1 MWLTRI
7 SINNPVFAAMMMMGL
22 MVFGLFAYREL
33 RVEEF
38 PDIGFPFVVITTPY
52 PGASPEVVESDVTRK
67 IEESLNTIAGVKQVF
82 SYSYE
87 GRSMIFVEFYLSV
100 PVNTAV
106 QDVRDKVAQ
115 VKAEF
120 RDEID
125 EPFIERFNPSA
136 MPVLSYAFTSDTL
149 SPREIS
155 TYVDQRIRKRFQ
167 TVPGVGKVDVI
178 GAVKREIRVY
188 VRPER
193 LRAYNVGVDQVVRTL
208 QVENQELPAGTV
220 SSEQSELVVQIKGRL
235 QKPQDFRRLIV
246 AQRAGGP
253 VYLEQVADVVD
264 GEQELASM
272 ALVNGR
278 RAVSLDIVKTSDANT
293 IAVVDD
299 ASEVAEEIRQS
310 LPPGMDM
317 VLVADSSKSI
327 RASLDDV
334 QKTLVEGAILAV
346 LIVFIFL
353 GSWRSTV
360 ITGLTLPISLLG
372 TVAGIY
378 FFGFTINLMTLMA
391 LSLCIGLLV
400 DDAIV
405 VRENI
410 VRHNAMGKG
419 HREAAMDGTKE
430 IGLAVL
436 ATTLTIVAVFLPV
449 AFMGGII
456 GKFFFQFG
464 VTVATAVLL
473 SMFVSFT
480 LDPMLSSIWY
490 DPDTHGRQKTSWLGR
505 SLDRFSDALERLGD
519 VYVRLIG
526 WSFRRNTWSVPLPYW
541 WQGARLH
548 RVRFGN
554 RSLVMLMALASLIG
568 AFMLASRIGGEFVP
582 EPDLSEIN
590 VRFETPTGSALEYTQ
605 QKVDQVTRIIRE
617 YPEVIATYA
626 TINSGMDSGKERAG
640 IRVRL
645 KPKAERSMSQ
655 KELVIAIRKR
665 LLNVAGIKITSVAA
679 AAESV
684 NGGQKPIILSVQ
696 GTDLKE
702 LQRISDELVAGLKK
716 IPGLVDIRTS
726 LSDPK
731 PTLAVDID
739 RDQAASLGLSVA
751 QVGQALRPLLAG
763 DDVTT
768 WQDAQGENYDVTVQ
782 LPRSERYSGAD
793 LGEIYLS
800 SAYTNAGGLPNMVP
814 LTQVARITETTGAS
828 QINRRN
834 LFREVMIDA
843 NVSGRPAG
851 DIGADIA
858 RLQASMKLP
867 PGYRFQTEGQNKDM
881 AESIGYAVTALLMA
895 VIFIYMVLGSQF
907 NSFILPV
914 SIMTSLP
921 LSLIGVFIALFAF
934 GSTLNI
940 FSIIGVIMLMGLVTK
955 NAILLVDFVK
965 VAVDNGMDRTTAIM
979 EAGRTRLR
987 PILMTTAAMI
997 MGMVPLALG
1006 LGDGAEQRA
1015 PMAHAIIGG
1024 LVTSTLLTLL
1034 VVPVVYTYLDDL
1046 RLWTGRLVSGR
1057 KGKDAAPAAA
1067 PVDPDAGAT
1076 GGE

>member
-7 SINNPVFAAMMMMGL
+7 SINNPVFAAMLMMGL
-22 MVFGLFAYREL
+22 MVFGLFAYRDL

-38 PDIGFPFVVITTPY
+38 PDISFPFVVVTTPY
-52 PGASPEVVESDVTRK
+52 PGASPEVVESDVTREL
-67 IEESLNTIAGVKQVF
+67 EEAVNTIAGVKQVF

-87 GRSMIFVEFYLSV
+87 GRSMVFVEFYLDV
-100 PVNTAV
+100 PVATAV
-106 QDVRDKVAQ
+106 QDVRDKVARA
-115 VKAEF
+115 KAEF

-125 EPFIERFNPSA
+125 EPIIERYNPAST
-136 MPVLSYAFTSDTL
+136 PVLSYAFTSDTL
-149 SPREIS
+149 SPRDIS

-167 TVPGVGKVDVI
+167 TVTGVGKVDLI
-178 GAVKREIRVY
+178 GAVKREIRIN
-188 VRPER
+188 VRPDR

-208 QVENQELPAGTV
+208 QAENQELPAGTV
-220 SSEQSELVVQIKGRL
+220 SSATAELVVQLRGRL
-235 QKPQDFRRLIV
+235 KNPQDFRRLIV
-246 AQRAGGP
+246 AQRPAGP

-264 GEQELASM
+264 GEQELASL

-293 IAVVDD
+293 IAVVD
-299 ASEVAEEIRQS
+299 AAREVGDEVRQS
-310 LPPGMDM
+310 LPAGMEM
-317 VLVADSSKSI
+317 VVVADSSKSI
-327 RASLDDV
+327 RNSLDDV
-334 QKTLVEGAILAV
+334 QKTLLEGAVLAV
-346 LIVFIFL
+346 LIVWLFL

-372 TVAGIY
+372 TLAGIY
-378 FFGFTINLMTLMA
+378 FFGFTINMMTLMA

-410 VRHNAMGKG
+410 VRHNGMGKG
-419 HREAAMDGTKE
+419 HRQAALDGTKE

-490 DPDTHGRQKTSWLGR
+490 DPDTHGRKKTSFIGR
-505 SLDRFSDALERLGD
+505 GLDRFSAGLDRLGD
-519 VYVRLIG
+519 VYGRLID
-526 WSFRRNTWSVPLPYW
+526 WSLREKTWGYPVPYW
-541 WQGARLH
+541 WRGVRVH
-548 RVRFGN
+548 RVQAGN
-554 RSLVMLMALASLIG
+554 RSLVIFIAIATLFGAFALA
-568 AFMLASRIGGEFVP
+568 ARIGGEFVP

-590 VRFETPTGSALEYTQ
+590 VRFETPSGSSLEYTQ
-605 QKVDQVTRIIRE
+605 QKVDQVTKIIRE
-617 YPEVIATYA
+617 YPEVISTYA
-626 TINSGMDSGKERAG
+626 TLNSGMDTGKERAG

-645 KPKAERSMSQ
+645 KPKAERSISQ
-655 KELVIAIRKR
+655 KQLVVAIRGR

-684 NGGQKPIILSVQ
+684 SGGLKPIMLSVQ
-696 GTDLKE
+696 GPDLDQ
-702 LQRISDELVAGLKK
+702 LQRISDELVAGLHK

-751 QVGQALRPLLAG
+751 QVGAALRPLLAG
-763 DDVTT
+763 DAVTT
-768 WQDAQGENYDVTVQ
+768 WQDTRGENYDVAVQ
-782 LPRSERYSGAD
+782 LPRSERYTAAD
-793 LGEIYLS
+793 LDNIFLS
-800 SAYTNAGGLPNMVP
+800 SSQPDANGVPNMVA
-814 LTQVARITETTGAS
+814 LTQIASITETTGAS

-851 DIGADIA
+851 DIGADIK
-858 RLQASMKLP
+858 RLQDSMKLP
-867 PGYRFQTEGQNKDM
+867 AGYRFQTEGQNKDM
-881 AESIGYAVTALLMA
+881 EESIGYAATALLMA
-895 VIFIYMVLGSQF
+895 IIFIYMVLGSQF

-934 GSTLNI
+934 GSTMNI
-940 FSIIGVIMLMGLVTK
+940 FSIIGIIMLMGLVTK

-965 VAVDNGMDRTTAIM
+965 VAVENGSDRASAIQA
-979 EAGRTRLR
+979 AGRTRLR

-1024 LVTSTLLTLL
+1024 LVTSTLLTLV

-1046 RLWTGRLVSGR
+1046 RIRVAAMLGGRGVVREEGQP
-1057 KGKDAAPAAA
+1057 G
-1067 PVDPDAGAT
+1067 PD
-1076 GGE
+1076 

>member
-22 MVFGLFAYREL
+22 MVFGLFAYRDL
-33 RVEEF
+33 KVEEF
-38 PDIGFPFVVITTPY
+38 PDIGFPFVVVTTPY
-52 PGASPEVVESDVTRK
+52 PGASPEVVESDVTRE
-67 IEESLNTIAGVKQVF
+67 IEEAVNTIAGVKQVF
-82 SYSYE
+82 SYSLE
-87 GRSMIFVEFYLSV
+87 GRSQVFVEFYLNV
-100 PVNTAV
+100 PVATAV

-115 VKAEF
+115 VKAKF
-120 RDEID
+120 RKEID
-125 EPFIERFNPSA
+125 DPLIERYNPAST
-136 MPVLSYAFTSDTL
+136 PVLSYAFTSDTL
-149 SPREIS
+149 SPRDVS

-167 TVPGVGKVDVI
+167 TVTGVGKVDVI
-178 GAVKREIRVY
+178 GAVKREIRIN
-188 VRPER
+188 VRPDR

-208 QVENQELPAGTV
+208 QAENQELPAGTV
-220 SSEQSELVVQIKGRL
+220 SSTQSELVVQLKGRL
-235 QKPQDFRRLIV
+235 QNPQDFRRLIV
-246 AQRAGGP
+246 AQRPAGP

-264 GEQELASM
+264 GEQELASL

-278 RAVSLDIVKTSDANT
+278 RAVSIDIVKTSDANT
-293 IAVVDD
+293 IAVVD
-299 ASEVAEEIRQS
+299 ACKKVAAEVQQS
-310 LPPGMDM
+310 LPAGIQM
-317 VLVADSSKSI
+317 VAVADSSRSI
-327 RASLDDV
+327 RNSLHDV
-334 QKTLVEGAILAV
+334 QKTLLEGAVLAV
-346 LIVFIFL
+346 AIVLLFL

-372 TVAGIY
+372 TLSGIY
-378 FFGFTINLMTLMA
+378 FFGFSINMMTLMA

-419 HREAAMDGTKE
+419 HRQAALDGTRE

-456 GKFFFQFG
+456 GKFFYQFG

-480 LDPMLSSIWY
+480 LDPMLSSVWY
-490 DPDTHGRQKTSWLGR
+490 DPDTHGRRKTSLIGR
-505 SLDRFSDALERLGD
+505 GLDRFSDLLDSLGD
-519 VYVRLIG
+519 VYVKLIR
-526 WSFRRNTWSVPLPYW
+526 WSLRERTWGYPLPYW
-541 WQGARLH
+541 WRGFRVH
-548 RVRFGN
+548 RVQAGN
-554 RSLVMLMALASLIG
+554 RSLVLFMALGTLVG
-568 AFMLASRIGGEFVP
+568 AFVLASHIGGEFVP

-590 VRFETPTGSALEYTQ
+590 VRFETASGSALEYTQ
-605 QKVDQVTRIIRE
+605 QKVDQVTTIIRS
-617 YPEVIATYA
+617 YPEVISTYA
-626 TINSGMDSGKERAG
+626 TINNGMDIGKERAG

-645 KPKAERSMSQ
+645 KPKAERTMSQ
-655 KELVIAIRKR
+655 KQLVVAIRQR

-684 NGGQKPIILSVQ
+684 SGGLKPIMLSVQ
-696 GTDLKE
+696 GPDLGE
-702 LQRISDELVAGLKK
+702 LQHISDELVAGMHR

-726 LSDPK
+726 LADPK
-731 PTLAVDID
+731 PTLALQID

-751 QVGQALRPLLAG
+751 QIGQALRPLLAG
-763 DDVTT
+763 DSVTT
-768 WQDAQGENYDVTVQ
+768 WQDPRGENYDVTVQ
-782 LPRSERYSGAD
+782 LPRAERYTAAD
-793 LGEIYLS
+793 LDNIFLS
-800 SAYTNAGGLPNMVP
+800 STYADARGVPNMVP
-814 LTQVARITETTGAS
+814 LTQVVRVTPGTGAS

-851 DIGADIA
+851 DIGADIR
-858 RLQASMKLP
+858 RLQDSMHLP

-881 AESIGYAVTALLMA
+881 AESIGYATTALLMA

-921 LSLIGVFIALFAF
+921 LSLIGVFISLFLF
-934 GSTLNI
+934 GSTMNI
-940 FSIIGVIMLMGLVTK
+940 FSIIGIIMLMGLVTK

-965 VAVDNGMDRTTAIM
+965 VAMRDGVDRMSAI
-979 EAGRTRLR
+979 ENAGRTRLR

-1024 LVTSTLLTLL
+1024 LVTSTLLTLV
-1034 VVPVVYTYLDDL
+1034 VVPVVFTYLDDL
-1046 RLWTGRLVSGR
+1046 RQKAGRVLGR
-1057 KGKDAAPAAA
+1057 RHPQEPEEG
-1067 PVDPDAGAT
+1067 AG
-1076 GGE
+1076 G

>member
-1 MWLTRI
+1 
-7 SINNPVFAAMMMMGL
+7 
-22 MVFGLFAYREL
+22 MV
-33 RVEEF
+33 
-38 PDIGFPFVVITTPY
+38 
-52 PGASPEVVESDVTRK
+52 
-67 IEESLNTIAGVKQVF
+67 
-82 SYSYE
+82 
-87 GRSMIFVEFYLSV
+87 FVEFYLSV

-106 QDVRDKVAQ
+106 QDVRDKVAL
-115 VKAEF
+115 VKAQF

-125 EPFIERFNPSA
+125 EPIIERFNPGA
-136 MPVLSYAFTSDTL
+136 MPVLSYAFTSDVL

-155 TYVDQRIRKRFQ
+155 TFVEQRIRKRFQ
-167 TVPGVGKVDVI
+167 TVPGVGKVDMI
-178 GAVKREIRVY
+178 GGVKREIRVF
-188 VRPER
+188 VRPDR
-193 LRAYNVGVDQVVRTL
+193 LRALNVGVDQVVRTL
-208 QVENQELPAGTV
+208 QAENQELPAGTI
-220 SSEQSELVVQIKGRL
+220 SSTQSELVVQIKGRL
-235 QKPQDFRRLIV
+235 KRPEDFRRLVV

-293 IAVVDD
+293 IDVVDD
-299 ASEVAEEIRQS
+299 SKEVAEEVRQS

-317 VLVADSSKSI
+317 VLVADSAKSI

-334 QKTLVEGAILAV
+334 KKTLIEGAILAV
-346 LIVFIFL
+346 LIVFLFL

-410 VRHNAMGKG
+410 VRHNAMGKD
-419 HREAAMDGTKE
+419 HRQSALDGTKE

-456 GKFFFQFG
+456 GKFFYQFG

-480 LDPMLSSIWY
+480 LDPMLSSVWY
-490 DPDTHGRQKTSWLGR
+490 DPDAHGRKKTSGLGR
-505 SLDRFSDALERLGD
+505 ALDRFSAWLDGLGNL
-519 VYVRLIG
+519 YVKVIG
-526 WSFRRNTWSVPLPYW
+526 WALAHRRSTM
-541 WQGARLH
+541 AI
-548 RVRFGN
+548 
-554 RSLVMLMALASLIG
+554 ALASLVG
-568 AFMLASRIGGEFVP
+568 AFVLASRIGGEFVP

-590 VRFETPTGSALEYTQ
+590 VRFETPSGSALEYTQ
-605 QKVDQVTRIIRE
+605 KKVDQVTKIIRE
-617 YPEVIATYA
+617 YPEVISTYA

-645 KPKAERSMSQ
+645 KPKAERTMSQ
-655 KELVIAIRKR
+655 KQLVVAIRQR
-665 LLNVAGIKITSVAA
+665 LLKVAGIKITSVAA

-696 GTDLKE
+696 GPDLVV
-702 LQRISDELVAGLKK
+702 LQRISDELVAGMKK

-739 RDQAASLGLSVA
+739 RSQAASLGLSVA

-768 WQDAQGENYDVTVQ
+768 WQDPQGENYDVTVQ
-782 LPRSERYSGAD
+782 LPRSERYTAAD
-793 LGEIYLS
+793 LDNIYLS
-800 SAYTNAGGLPNMVP
+800 SAFADAGGVPHMVP
-814 LTQVARITETTGAS
+814 LTQVANITETTGAS

-851 DIGADIA
+851 DIGADIQ
-858 RLQASMKLP
+858 RLQDSMKLP

-881 AESIGYAVTALLMA
+881 IESIGYAVTALLMA

-965 VAVDNGMDRTTAIM
+965 VATEQGIDRTTAIM

-1024 LVTSTLLTLL
+1024 LVTSTLLTLI

-1046 RLWTGRLVSGR
+1046 RLWTGRMLRGR
-1057 KGKDAAPAAA
+1057 Q
-1067 PVDPDAGAT
+1067 AGAAVAVT
-1076 GGE
+1076 EPGSKAE

>member
-7 SINNPVFAAMMMMGL
+7 SINNPVFAAMMMMAL
-22 MVFGLFAYREL
+22 MVFGLFAYRDIG
-33 RVEEF
+33 VEEF
-38 PDIGFPFVVITTPY
+38 PNVGFPFVVVTTPY
-52 PGASPEVVESDVTRK
+52 PGASPEVVESDITRK
-67 IEESLNTIAGVKQVF
+67 IEDAVNTIAGVKQVF
-82 SYSYE
+82 SYSFE
-87 GRSMIFVEFYLSV
+87 GRSMVFVEFYLSV
-100 PVNTAV
+100 PVPTAV

-115 VKAEF
+115 VKADF
-120 RDEID
+120 RDEIE
-125 EPFIERFNPSA
+125 EPVIERYDPGS
-136 MPVLSYAFTSDTL
+136 MPVLSYAFTSDSL
-149 SPREIS
+149 SPREVS
-155 TYVDQRIRKRFQ
+155 TYVEQRLKKRFQ
-167 TVPGVGKVDVI
+167 TVSGVGKVDVI
-178 GAVKREIRVY
+178 GAVKREVRIQ

-193 LRAYNVGVDQVVRTL
+193 LRALSIGMDQVMATL
-208 QVENQELPAGTV
+208 RSENQELPAGTV
-220 SSEQSELVVQIKGRL
+220 SSERSEWVVQIKGRL
-235 QKPQDFRRLIV
+235 QKPADFRRLIV
-246 AQRAGGP
+246 AQRNGGP
-253 VYLEQVADVVD
+253 VYLEQVADVSD
-264 GEQELASM
+264 GEQELNSM

-293 IAVVDD
+293 IAVVDK
-299 ASEVAEEIRQS
+299 ASAVAAEIAAE
-310 LPPGMDM
+310 LPAGMQM
-317 VLVADSSKSI
+317 VKVADSSKSI
-327 RASLDDV
+327 RNSLEDV
-334 QKTLVEGAILAV
+334 KKTLLEGAVLAV

-372 TVAGIY
+372 TISGIY

-419 HREAAMDGTKE
+419 HRQAALDGTRE

-456 GKFFFQFG
+456 GKFFYQFG
-464 VTVATAVLL
+464 VTVALAVLL

-505 SLDRFSDALERLGD
+505 QLDRFSQWLDWLGD
-519 VYVRLIG
+519 FYVTVIG
-526 WSFRRNTWSVPLPYW
+526 WALRHRRITL
-541 WQGARLH
+541 GI
-548 RVRFGN
+548 
-554 RSLVMLMALASLIG
+554 ALASLFG
-568 AFMLASRIGGEFVP
+568 AFVLASRIGGEFVP

-605 QKVDQVTRIIRE
+605 AKVDQVTKIIRE

-626 TINSGMDSGKERAG
+626 TINSGMDTGKERAG

-645 KPKAERSMSQ
+645 KPKAERKMSQ
-655 KELVIAIRKR
+655 KQLVAAIRSR

-684 NGGQKPIILSVQ
+684 NGGLKPIMLSVQ
-696 GTDLKE
+696 GPDLGE
-702 LQRISDELVAGLKK
+702 LQKISDTLVAGMKK

-726 LSDPK
+726 LSAPK
-731 PTLAVDID
+731 PTLAVNID
-739 RDQAASLGLSVA
+739 REQAADLGLSVG
-751 QVGQALRPLLAG
+751 QIGQALRPLLAG
-763 DDVTT
+763 DAVTS

-782 LPRSERYSGAD
+782 LPRSERYRAAD
-793 LGEIYLS
+793 LGNVYLA
-800 SAYTNAGGLPNMVP
+800 SAHSDAQGLPHMVP
-814 LTQVARITETTGAS
+814 LTQVAQLQETTGAS

-851 DIGADIA
+851 DIGADIK
-858 RLQASMKLP
+858 RLQDSIKLP
-867 PGYRFQTEGQNKDM
+867 PGYRFQTEGSNKDM

-921 LSLIGVFIALFAF
+921 LSLIGVFMALFAF

-965 VAVDNGMDRTTAIM
+965 VAVARGEERNQAIM
-979 EAGRTRLR
+979 NAGRTRLR

-1024 LVTSTLLTLL
+1024 LVTSTLLTLI
-1034 VVPVVYTYLDDL
+1034 VVPVVFSYLDDI
-1046 RLWTGRLVSGR
+1046 RQLVARAWRRWQG
-1057 KGKDAAPAAA
+1057 PA
-1067 PVDPDAGAT
+1067 PVLESESEAGTA
-1076 GGE
+1076 E

>member
-7 SINNPVFAAMMMMGL
+7 SINNPVFAAMLMMGL
-22 MVFGLFAYREL
+22 MVFGLFAYRDL

-38 PDIGFPFVVITTPY
+38 PDISFPFVVVTTPY
-52 PGASPEVVESDVTRK
+52 PGASPEVVESDVTREL
-67 IEESLNTIAGVKQVF
+67 EEAVNTIAGVKQVF

-87 GRSMIFVEFYLSV
+87 GRSMVFVEFYLDV
-100 PVNTAV
+100 PVATAV
-106 QDVRDKVAQ
+106 QDVRDKVARA
-115 VKAEF
+115 KAEF

-125 EPFIERFNPSA
+125 EPIIERYNPAST
-136 MPVLSYAFTSDTL
+136 PVLSYAFISDTL
-149 SPREIS
+149 SPRDIS

-167 TVPGVGKVDVI
+167 TVTGVGKVDLI
-178 GAVKREIRVY
+178 GAVKREIRIN
-188 VRPER
+188 VRPDR
-193 LRAYNVGVDQVVRTL
+193 LRAYNIGVDQVVRTL
-208 QVENQELPAGTV
+208 QAENQELPAGTV
-220 SSEQSELVVQIKGRL
+220 SSATAELVVQLRGRL
-235 QKPQDFRRLIV
+235 KNPQDFRRLIV
-246 AQRAGGP
+246 AQRPAGP

-264 GEQELASM
+264 GEQELASL

-293 IAVVDD
+293 IAVVD
-299 ASEVAEEIRQS
+299 AAREVGDEVQRS
-310 LPPGMDM
+310 LPAGMEM
-317 VLVADSSKSI
+317 VVVADSSKSI
-327 RASLDDV
+327 RNSLDDV
-334 QKTLVEGAILAV
+334 QKTLLEGAVLAV
-346 LIVFIFL
+346 LIVWLFL

-372 TVAGIY
+372 TLAGIY
-378 FFGFTINLMTLMA
+378 FFGFTINMMTLMA

-410 VRHNAMGKG
+410 VRHNGMGKG
-419 HREAAMDGTKE
+419 HRQAAIDGTQE

-490 DPDTHGRQKTSWLGR
+490 DPDTHGRKKTSFIGR
-505 SLDRFSDALERLGD
+505 GLDRFSDGLDRLGD
-519 VYVRLIG
+519 VYGRLID
-526 WSFRRNTWSVPLPYW
+526 WSLREKTWGYPVPYW
-541 WQGARLH
+541 WRGVRVH
-548 RVRFGN
+548 RVQAGN
-554 RSLVMLMALASLIG
+554 RSLVIFIAIATLFGAFALA
-568 AFMLASRIGGEFVP
+568 ARIGGEFVP

-590 VRFETPTGSALEYTQ
+590 VRFETPSGSSLEYTQ
-605 QKVDQVTRIIRE
+605 QKVDQVTKIIRS
-617 YPEVIATYA
+617 YPEVISTYA
-626 TINSGMDSGKERAG
+626 TLNSGMDTGKERAG

-645 KPKAERSMSQ
+645 KPKAERSISQ
-655 KELVIAIRKR
+655 KQLVVAIRGR

-684 NGGQKPIILSVQ
+684 SGGLKPIMLSVQ
-696 GTDLKE
+696 GPDLDQ
-702 LQRISDELVAGLKK
+702 LQHISDELVAGLHK

-751 QVGQALRPLLAG
+751 QVGAALRPLLAG
-763 DDVTT
+763 DAVTT
-768 WQDAQGENYDVTVQ
+768 WQDARGENYDVAVQ
-782 LPRSERYSGAD
+782 LPRSERYTAAD
-793 LGEIYLS
+793 LDNIFLS
-800 SAYTNAGGLPNMVP
+800 SSQPDASGVPNMVA
-814 LTQVARITETTGAS
+814 LTQIAAITETTGAS

-834 LFREVMIDA
+834 LFREVMVDA

-851 DIGADIA
+851 DIGADIK
-858 RLQASMKLP
+858 RLQDSMKLP

-881 AESIGYAVTALLMA
+881 EESIGYAATALLMA
-895 VIFIYMVLGSQF
+895 IIFIYMVLGSQF

-934 GSTLNI
+934 GSTMNI
-940 FSIIGVIMLMGLVTK
+940 FSIIGIIMLMGLVTK

-965 VAVDNGMDRTTAIM
+965 VAVENGSDRTSAIQA
-979 EAGRTRLR
+979 AGRTRLR

-1024 LVTSTLLTLL
+1024 LVTSTLLTLV

-1046 RLWTGRLVSGR
+1046 RLATARLLR
-1057 KGKDAAPAAA
+1057 RGK
-1067 PVDPDAGAT
+1067 AGADPEA
-1076 GGE
+1076 G